1 MATPLQGR
9 GVTAST
15 SIFVLTGLGV
25 ALVIASSLVEPPPIL
40 VWNATASA
48 PRGLYCIAPPTGLQ
62 AGDLVLV
69 QPDPASAAV
78 YAERGCLPFGVPLLK
93 RVGELGG
100 MRVCEHG
107 GVVTIEGRQLA
118 NALPIDGQGRP
129 ITSWSGCRALSDS
142 EFFALNADVPT
153 SLDGPYFGPSLLS
166 SAIGRAIPVWT
177 ERER

>member
-1 MATPLQGR
+1 MTRR
-9 GVTAST
+9 GSL
-15 SIFVLTGLGV
+15 FVLTGLGV
-25 ALVIASSLVEPPPIL
+25 GLVIVSSLVEPRRIL

-48 PRGLYCIAPPTGLQ
+48 PRGLYFIVSPSGLQ

-69 QPDPASAAV
+69 QPDPANAAL
-78 YAERGCLPFGVPLLK
+78 YAERGYLPLGVPLLK
-93 RVGELGG
+93 
-100 MRVCEHG
+100 RVCEHG

-153 SLDGPYFGPSLLS
+153 SLDGRYFGPSLLS
-166 SAIGRAIPVWT
+166 SVIGRATPVWT